1 MREITW
7 LVGTSSSDI
16 ECVHFFGWSFGKLP
30 VYEEDNKR
38 SICEIAVSEDLRV
51 FIWKGDTLYVFPNL
65 EEAEKEFGKV
75 LKQVGVRE
83 YLKSINRI

>member
-16 ECVHFFGWSFGKLP
+16 ECVHFFGWDFSELTLKSEAGRQRYR
-30 VYEEDNKR
+30 V
-38 SICEIAVSEDLRV
+38 AVAEDLRV
-51 FIWKGDTLYVFPNL
+51 FIWEGDTLYVFPNL

-75 LKQVGVRE
+75 LKQFGVRE